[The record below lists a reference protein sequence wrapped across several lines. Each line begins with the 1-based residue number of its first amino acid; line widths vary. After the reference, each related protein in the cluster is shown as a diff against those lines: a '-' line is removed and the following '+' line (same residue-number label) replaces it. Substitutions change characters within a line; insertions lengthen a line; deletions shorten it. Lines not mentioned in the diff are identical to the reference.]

1 MDPKQDEPQ
10 IDQLNYQRR
19 QDMSQLADIEERLK
33 DIAASNLQ
41 LEAKFKQL
49 EIEIAQVRSLAHK
62 VGDLREILD
71 RQRADFTHSLD
82 AFQVQNATSERET
95 EHLRQLEREAV
106 RRSLSEL
113 QTHVDTL
120 PQIQQELLARREDAE
135 RLTSALTEIRNS
147 IETLTRT
154 HDQGDKITGLIQ
166 DQRRQDLRRIAEL
179 STDAQ
184 AVRRIQ
190 EDVKAKINALEELGL
205 RSEARISDLTD
216 KESDREASQK
226 TWIERQERIRVEHD
240 RILQQLE
247 SHTDEIKMVADKIP
261 RQVET
266 YAEEHSE
273 MLNNLSTFRDKLDQS
288 ERMIEETKES
298 QSRTH
303 DQLRDESEYLRAE
316 LDNRWVE
323 HTMQSEKQWKQH
335 EQEHSTIDKRLVSVQ
350 SVVADSKDKLT
361 QAQAT
366 SRSRLKEIAQKIQE
380 FIDESEKPV
389 EESE

>member
-1 MDPKQDEPQ
+1 MD
-10 IDQLNYQRR
+10 
-19 QDMSQLADIEERLK
+19 
-33 DIAASNLQ
+33 
-41 LEAKFKQL
+41 
-49 EIEIAQVRSLAHK
+49 
-62 VGDLREILD
+62 
-71 RQRADFTHSLD
+71 T
-82 AFQVQNATSERET
+82 FQVQNATSERET

-154 HDQGDKITGLIQ
+154 HDQGDKITGLMQ
-166 DQRRQDLRRIAEL
+166 DQRHQDLRRIAEL

-226 TWIERQERIRVEHD
+226 TWIERQEKIRVEHD

-247 SHTDEIKMVADKIP
+247 SHTDEIKMIADKIP

-273 MLNNLSTFRDKLDQS
+273 MLNNLATFRDKLDQS

-323 HTMQSEKQWKQH
+323 YTTRSEKQWKQH
-335 EQEHSTIDKRLVSVQ
+335 EQQHSTIDERLVSVQ
-350 SVVADSKDKLT
+350 SVAADSKDKLT
-361 QAQAT
+361 HARAT
-366 SRSRLKEIAQKIQE
+366 SKSRLKEIAQLIQE
-380 FIDESEKPV
+380 FIDESENPV